1 MKNFFKEFT
10 SLRSLCGMA
19 LCLALAVVLDLFVS
33 IYVTQELA
41 LTLTFIPLAL
51 AGMLYGPV
59 PAFVIGMLTDLLSF
73 FIKPTGAY
81 FPGFTLTM
89 ALTGLVF
96 GLLLYRCKTELWRVA
111 LAKTLVNIFL
121 NLALNTL
128 WIAILYSKGFWAL
141 LPPRI
146 LKNLALLIPEIL
158 LLWGIL
164 NPVAH
169 VLKKQA

>member
-1 MKNFFKEFT
+1 M
-10 SLRSLCGMA
+10 SIRSLCGMA
-19 LCLALAVVLDLFVS
+19 LCLSLGVVLDLFVS

-51 AGMLYGPV
+51 AGMLYGPL
-59 PAFVIGMLTDLLSF
+59 PAFIIGMLTDLLSF
-73 FIKPTGAY
+73 FIKPTGPY

-96 GLLLYRCKTELWRVA
+96 GLFLYRFKTALWRVA
-111 LAKTLVNIFL
+111 LAKTIVSIFL

-128 WIAILYSKGFWAL
+128 WIAILYSTGFWVL
-141 LPPRI
+141 LPRRI

-164 NPVAH
+164 SPLAH